1 VVVNRRRF
9 KHVTPPPVFA
19 PSRDSVSGAA
29 VTLVH
34 RVLVPALLTLPTPN
48 RNG

>member
-1 VVVNRRRF
+1 MTRRRF

-19 PSRDSVSGAA
+19 PNRDSVSGAV

-34 RVLVPALLTLPTPN
+34 RVLGPALLTLPTPD